1 MLRKVVE
8 GPAAS
13 RAETPR
19 QAAVLHAIHAPMALR
34 PFSPIRYAGKR
45 SFTAPV
51 IRCFGTH
58 KHERRPHLRTAFLWF
73 IRGRAVT
80 ETWPLGW
87 GGEGCVRVV
96 REGGFSQGSC
106 SYGARCLFAHGPAEL
121 RCVHAEHAGLENL
134 LLFRVFSCNWTFHSQ
149 AATRTPA
156 ASAPGSA
163 LLEGGKRRGPCVR
176 CVLAWRLRF
185 VAKDQQIMLLL
196 EPQPRGPCGSCVS

>member
-1 MLRKVVE
+1 M
-8 GPAAS
+8 
-13 RAETPR
+13 
-19 QAAVLHAIHAPMALR
+19 
-34 PFSPIRYAGKR
+34 
-45 SFTAPV
+45 
-51 IRCFGTH
+51 
-58 KHERRPHLRTAFLWF
+58 
-73 IRGRAVT
+73 
-80 ETWPLGW
+80 
-87 GGEGCVRVV
+87 RVV